1 MAMDRLFQLMKEKNA
16 SDMFFAVNS
25 PVHIKINGNLIPIN
39 QQKLERENIA
49 SLLAEVATPEQM
61 AELERTNELN
71 MGISVANLGRFRLS
85 AFRQRG
91 SISAVFR
98 FVPANIPALG
108 DLGLPPIL
116 AELIMEKRGL
126 LLLVGAT
133 GSGKS
138 TTIASM
144 LDHRNE
150 LRAGHILTLEDP
162 IEYLFKNKKSIVNQR
177 EIGSDAVDFYTAL
190 RNSMR
195 QAPDCILIG
204 EIRDKETM
212 AAALAYAQSGHLVLA
227 TLHANNSYNAL
238 NRIISFYPIEN
249 RPALL
254 QDLSSAVKA
263 IVSQRLVR
271 SSAGGT
277 RQAAVEV
284 MVNTRYVADLI
295 EKGEIGQI
303 KEAMEKS
310 LSPGSQTFESALLQL
325 VKSGL
330 VTQEEAL
337 ANADSATN
345 LLWLLNNGPDSKDAP
360 PKEEGSSR
368 PTRVRRSP
376 SSRSIPDGVGSG
388 PRAAAI
394 AWGQV
399 PTASSIAWGQVPT
412 GPAGVE
418 PCGATVS
425 QEASLH

>member
-1 MAMDRLFQLMKEKNA
+1 MAMERLFQLMKEKNA

-39 QQKLERENIA
+39 QHKLEQDNIA
-49 SLLAEVATPEQM
+49 SLLSEVATPEQM
-61 AELERTNELN
+61 AELERDNELN
-71 MGISVANLGRFRLS
+71 MGISVPNLGRFRLS

-98 FVPANIPALG
+98 FVPAMIPPLA
-108 DLGLPPIL
+108 DLGLPPVL

-126 LLLVGAT
+126 LLIVGAT

-177 EIGSDAVDFYTAL
+177 EIGSDASSFGVAL

-254 QDLSSAVKA
+254 QDLSSAIKA
-263 IVSQRLVR
+263 IVSQRLVKAT
-271 SSAGGT
+271 AGGT
-277 RQAAVEV
+277 RHAAVEI
-284 MVNTRYVADLI
+284 MNNTRYISDLI
-295 EKGEIGQI
+295 ERGEINQI
-303 KEAMEKS
+303 KEAMDQS
-310 LSPGSQTFESALLQL
+310 LSPGSQTFEGALVEL
-325 VKSGL
+325 VQSGM
-330 VTQEEAL
+330 VAQEEAL

-345 LLWLLNNGPDSKDAP
+345 LLWLLNNGPDSKTRETAVQP
-360 PKEEGSSR
+360 PTDPG
-368 PTRVRRSP
+368 
-376 SSRSIPDGVGSG
+376 
-388 PRAAAI
+388 
-394 AWGQV
+394 
-399 PTASSIAWGQVPT
+399 ASSFT
-412 GPAGVE
+412 E
-418 PCGATVS
+418 FT
-425 QEASLH
+425 LNT

>member
-1 MAMDRLFQLMKEKNA
+1 MMMERLFQLMKEKNA

-39 QQKLERENIA
+39 QNKLEPENIRVLLAEIASPEQMEELERE
-49 SLLAEVATPEQM
+49 
-61 AELERTNELN
+61 NELN
-71 MGISVANLGRFRLS
+71 MGISVPNLGRFRLS

-98 FVPANIPALG
+98 FVPATIPPLAE
-108 DLGLPPIL
+108 LGLPPVL
-116 AELIMEKRGL
+116 SELIMEKRGL
-126 LLLVGAT
+126 MLIVGAT

-150 LRAGHILTLEDP
+150 QRHGHILTLEDP

-177 EIGSDAVDFYTAL
+177 EIGSDAKDFEVAL

-204 EIRDKETM
+204 EIRDKDTM

-271 SSAGGT
+271 AKAGGR
-277 RQAAVEV
+277 RQAAVEI
-284 MVNTRYVADLI
+284 MVNTRYIADLI
-295 EKGEIGQI
+295 EKGDIGEI
-303 KEAMEKS
+303 KDAMDKS
-310 LSPGSQTFESALLQL
+310 LSPGSQSFEKALLEL
-325 VKSGL
+325 VQADL

-345 LLWLLNNGPDSKDAP
+345 LLWLINNGPDSKAEQEQAKP
-360 PKEEGSSR
+360 AE
-368 PTRVRRSP
+368 
-376 SSRSIPDGVGSG
+376 PDGPSF
-388 PRAAAI
+388 
-394 AWGQV
+394 
-399 PTASSIAWGQVPT
+399 TEFT
-412 GPAGVE
+412 
-418 PCGATVS
+418 
-425 QEASLH
+425 LDN

>member
-39 QQKLERENIA
+39 QQKLEPDNIHA
-49 SLLAEVATPEQM
+49 LLAEIATPEQM
-61 AELERTNELN
+61 QELAATNELN
-71 MGISVANLGRFRLS
+71 MGVSVPNLGRFRLS

-98 FVPANIPALG
+98 FVPATIPPLA
-108 DLGLPPIL
+108 DLRLPPVL
-116 AELIMEKRGL
+116 TELIMEKRGL
-126 LLLVGAT
+126 LLLVGST

-138 TTIASM
+138 TTIAAM
-144 LDHRNE
+144 LDHRNA
-150 LRAGHILTLEDP
+150 LRSGHILTLEDP
-162 IEYLFKNKKSIVNQR
+162 IEYLFHNQKSIVNQR
-177 EIGSDAVDFYTAL
+177 EIGSDARDFATAL
-190 RNSMR
+190 RNSLR

-254 QDLSSAVKA
+254 QDLSSTIKA

-271 SSAGGT
+271 SAHGGA
-277 RQAAVEV
+277 RSAAVEV
-284 MVNTRYVADLI
+284 MVNTRHVAELI
-295 EKGEIGQI
+295 EAGEIGQI

-310 LSPGSQTFESALLQL
+310 LSPGSQSFEQALLKL
-325 VKSGL
+325 VQDGVVS
-330 VTQEEAL
+330 QEEAL

-345 LLWLLNNGPDSKDAP
+345 LLWLLNNGPDSKNARADEP
-360 PKEEGSSR
+360 E
-368 PTRVRRSP
+368 T
-376 SSRSIPDGVGSG
+376 
-388 PRAAAI
+388 RAAAS
-394 AWGQV
+394 GD
-399 PTASSIAWGQVPT
+399 ASFT
-412 GPAGVE
+412 GF
-418 PCGATVS
+418 T
-425 QEASLH
+425 LNT

>member
-1 MAMDRLFQLMKEKNA
+1 MMMERLFHLMKEKNA

-39 QQKLERENIA
+39 QNRLEPENIRVLLSEIA
-49 SLLAEVATPEQM
+49 SPEQM
-61 AELERTNELN
+61 EELDRENELN
-71 MGISVANLGRFRLS
+71 MGISVPNLGRFRLS

-98 FVPANIPALG
+98 FVPATIPPLAE
-108 DLGLPPIL
+108 LGLPSVL
-116 AELIMEKRGL
+116 SELIMEKRGL
-126 LLLVGAT
+126 LLIVGAT

-150 LRAGHILTLEDP
+150 QRHGHILTLEDP

-177 EIGSDAVDFYTAL
+177 EIGSDAKSFDVAL

-204 EIRDKETM
+204 EIRDKDTM

-271 SSAGGT
+271 AKAGGR
-277 RQAAVEV
+277 RQAAVEI
-284 MVNTRYVADLI
+284 MVNTRYIADLI

-303 KEAMEKS
+303 KEAMDKS
-310 LSPGSQTFESALLQL
+310 LSPGSQSFEKALLEL
-325 VKSGL
+325 VQADL
-330 VTQEEAL
+330 ITQDEAL

-345 LLWLLNNGPDSKDAP
+345 LLWLINNGPDSQVKTEEP
-360 PKEEGSSR
+360 PKPAE
-368 PTRVRRSP
+368 
-376 SSRSIPDGVGSG
+376 
-388 PRAAAI
+388 
-394 AWGQV
+394 
-399 PTASSIAWGQVPT
+399 
-412 GPAGVE
+412 PAGPSFTE
-418 PCGATVS
+418 FTLDS
-425 QEASLH
+425 

>member
-39 QQKLERENIA
+39 QQKLEPDNIV
-49 SLLAEVATPEQM
+49 SLLAEIATPAQM
-61 AELERTNELN
+61 EELHRDNELN

-98 FVPANIPALG
+98 FVPANIPPLG
-108 DLGLPPIL
+108 DLGLPSIL
-116 AELIMEKRGL
+116 SELIMEKRGL

-144 LDHRNE
+144 LEYRNE

-177 EIGSDAVDFYTAL
+177 EIGSDAASFSIAL

-254 QDLSSAVKA
+254 QDLSSVVKA

-271 SSAGGT
+271 SSAGGI

-284 MVNTRYVADLI
+284 MVTTRYVADLI

-310 LSPGSQTFESALLQL
+310 LSPGSQTFEAALLQL
-325 VKSGL
+325 VQSGL
-330 VTQEEAL
+330 VSQEEAL

-345 LLWLLNNGPDSKDAP
+345 LLWLLNNGPDSKHAQQQAEPAKPAD
-360 PKEEGSSR
+360 
-368 PTRVRRSP
+368 
-376 SSRSIPDGVGSG
+376 DG
-388 PRAAAI
+388 
-394 AWGQV
+394 
-399 PTASSIAWGQVPT
+399 ASFT
-412 GPAGVE
+412 E
-418 PCGATVS
+418 FT
-425 QEASLH
+425 LNT

>member
-1 MAMDRLFQLMKEKNA
+1 MAMERLFQLMKEKNA

-39 QQKLERENIA
+39 QHRLEPENIH
-49 SLLAEVATPEQM
+49 SLLSEIASPEQM
-61 AELERTNELN
+61 AELERENELN
-71 MGISVANLGRFRLS
+71 MGVSVPNLGRFRLS

-98 FVPANIPALG
+98 FVPAHIPPLG
-108 DLGLPPIL
+108 ELGLPSVL
-116 AELIMEKRGL
+116 SELIMEKRGL
-126 LLLVGAT
+126 LLVVGAT

-150 LRAGHILTLEDP
+150 QRTGHILTLEDP

-177 EIGSDAVDFYTAL
+177 EIGSDATSFYTAL

-204 EIRDKETM
+204 EIRDRETM

-254 QDLSSAVKA
+254 QDLASSVKA
-263 IVSQRLVR
+263 IVSQRLVK
-271 SSAGGT
+271 SAAGGQ

-284 MVNTRYVADLI
+284 MLNTRYIGDLI
-295 EKGEIGQI
+295 EKGEISQI
-303 KEAMEKS
+303 KEAMDKS
-310 LSPGSQTFESALLQL
+310 LSPGSQSFETALFRL
-325 VKSGL
+325 VREGL
-330 VTQEEAL
+330 VTQDEAL

-345 LLWLLNNGPDSKDAP
+345 LLWLLNNGPDSQGQADEEQKPGAEP
-360 PKEEGSSR
+360 PG
-368 PTRVRRSP
+368 
-376 SSRSIPDGVGSG
+376 
-388 PRAAAI
+388 
-394 AWGQV
+394 
-399 PTASSIAWGQVPT
+399 ASFTEFTLNS
-412 GPAGVE
+412 
-418 PCGATVS
+418 
-425 QEASLH
+425 

>member
-39 QQKLERENIA
+39 QQKLEPENIHA
-49 SLLAEVATPEQM
+49 LLAEIATPEQM
-61 AELERTNELN
+61 DELASTNELN
-71 MGISVANLGRFRLS
+71 MGVSVPNLGRFRLS
-85 AFRQRG
+85 AFKQRG

-98 FVPANIPALG
+98 FVPATIPVLA
-108 DLGLPPIL
+108 DLQLPPVL

-126 LLLVGAT
+126 LLLVGST

-150 LRAGHILTLEDP
+150 LRSGHILTLEDP
-162 IEYLFKNKKSIVNQR
+162 IEYLFRNKKSIVNQR
-177 EIGSDAVDFYTAL
+177 EIGSDAKDFATAL

-254 QDLSSAVKA
+254 QDLSSTIKA

-271 SSAGGT
+271 SANGGT
-277 RQAAVEV
+277 RSAAAEV
-284 MVNTRYVADLI
+284 MVNTRYISDLI

-310 LSPGSQTFESALLQL
+310 LSPGSQSFEQALLKL
-325 VKSGL
+325 VHDGQVS
-330 VTQEEAL
+330 QDEAL

-345 LLWLLNNGPDSKDAP
+345 LLWLLNNGPDSKTAQAEPAAKAAP
-360 PKEEGSSR
+360 
-368 PTRVRRSP
+368 
-376 SSRSIPDGVGSG
+376 D
-388 PRAAAI
+388 
-394 AWGQV
+394 
-399 PTASSIAWGQVPT
+399 
-412 GPAGVE
+412 
-418 PCGATVS
+418 
-425 QEASLH
+425 EASFTEFTLNT

>member
-1 MAMDRLFQLMKEKNA
+1 MAMERLFQLMKEKNA

-39 QQKLERENIA
+39 QQKLDPDNIL
-49 SLLAEVATPEQM
+49 SLIAEVATPEQM
-61 AELERTNELN
+61 VELERDNELN
-71 MGISVANLGRFRLS
+71 MGISVPNLGRFRLS

-91 SISAVFR
+91 TISAVFR

-108 DLGLPPIL
+108 DLGLPPVL
-116 AELIMEKRGL
+116 SELIMEKRGL

-177 EIGSDAVDFYTAL
+177 EIGSDATSFYVAL

-249 RPALL
+249 RAALL

-271 SSAGGT
+271 SAAGGT
-277 RQAAVEV
+277 RTAAVEI
-284 MVNTRYVADLI
+284 MVNTRYVSDLI

-310 LSPGSQTFESALLQL
+310 LSPGSQSFESALFAL
-325 VKSGL
+325 VKSGQI
-330 VTQEEAL
+330 TQEEAL

-345 LLWLLNNGPDSKDAP
+345 LLWLLNNGPDSQAQ
-360 PKEEGSSR
+360 EEDQSK
-368 PTRVRRSP
+368 PA
-376 SSRSIPDGVGSG
+376 DDSG
-388 PRAAAI
+388 
-394 AWGQV
+394 
-399 PTASSIAWGQVPT
+399 TSFT
-412 GPAGVE
+412 E
-418 PCGATVS
+418 FT
-425 QEASLH
+425 LNT

>member
-25 PVHIKINGNLIPIN
+25 PVQIKINGNLIPIN
-39 QQKLERENIA
+39 QQKLDPDNIDA
-49 SLLAEVATPEQM
+49 LLAEVATQEQM
-61 AELERTNELN
+61 AELRRENELN
-71 MGISVANLGRFRLS
+71 MGISVPNLGRFRMS

-91 SISAVFR
+91 TISAVFR
-98 FVPANIPALG
+98 FVPAVIPQLD

-116 AELIMEKRGL
+116 SELIMEKRGL

-177 EIGSDAVDFYTAL
+177 EIGADTTSFYVAL

-249 RPALL
+249 RAALL

-271 SSAGGT
+271 SAAGGT
-277 RQAAVEV
+277 RQAAVEI
-284 MVNTRYVADLI
+284 MVNTRYVSDLI

-310 LSPGSQTFESALLQL
+310 LSPGSQSFESALFQL

-345 LLWLLNNGPDSKDAP
+345 LLWLLNNGPDSANNAADIAQSKVDD
-360 PKEEGSSR
+360 EGANF
-368 PTRVRRSP
+368 TEF
-376 SSRSIPDGVGSG
+376 
-388 PRAAAI
+388 
-394 AWGQV
+394 
-399 PTASSIAWGQVPT
+399 TLNT
-412 GPAGVE
+412 
-418 PCGATVS
+418 
-425 QEASLH
+425 